1 MSGPQS
7 YIVRLLR
14 KVEASLVSGGRQA
27 ELSMLEKIV
36 YKISHTENIGEELER
51 LYGVHGFDQL
61 ALRLMWSLERG
72 GVESSAL
79 ESSLIDF
86 EVETLNSLIRS
97 LRNGEK
103 QEKEVQHLSSP
114 KPLDDFYQSL
124 HRFGRVIEEL
134 HRKSFENDSFKGV
147 DQDLLYRVLN
157 ESTSLQHYATQVD
170 KTDVIR
176 FAEAFSSLV
185 QFVIDQRIF
194 EDVRVVHILENANLT
209 LQTILETAGDEDY
222 DSLQQTIEL
231 LRTGRSFLE

>member
-1 MSGPQS
+1 M
-7 YIVRLLR
+7 
-14 KVEASLVSGGRQA
+14 SGGRQA
-27 ELSMLEKIV
+27 ELSMIEKIV
-36 YKISHTENIGEELER
+36 HKISHAENVSEELER
-51 LYGVHGFDQL
+51 LYSVRGFDQL

-72 GVESSAL
+72 GMESNTL

-86 EVETLNSLIRS
+86 EVDTLNSLIRS

-103 QEKEVQHLSSP
+103 QGKEMQYLASP

-134 HRKSFENDSFKGV
+134 HRKSFENNSFKGI
-147 DQDLLYRVLN
+147 DQNLFYRVLN

-170 KTDVIR
+170 NTDVVK

-185 QFVIDQRIF
+185 QFVIDKDILG
-194 EDVRVVHILENANLT
+194 DVRVVHILENANLT
-209 LQTILETAGDEDY
+209 LQTILESAGDEDY

-231 LRTGRSFLE
+231 LRTGHSLLV

>member
-1 MSGPQS
+1 M
-7 YIVRLLR
+7 
-14 KVEASLVSGGRQA
+14 SGGRQA